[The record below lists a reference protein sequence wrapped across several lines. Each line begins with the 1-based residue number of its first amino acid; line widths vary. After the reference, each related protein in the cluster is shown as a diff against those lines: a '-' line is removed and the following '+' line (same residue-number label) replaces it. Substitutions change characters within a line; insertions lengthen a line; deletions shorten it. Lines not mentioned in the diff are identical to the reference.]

1 MYISKNFCI
10 FALEIQNNT
19 TMSKKKEQVEI
30 TKVIFRKY
38 KDGEVIALMPEE
50 EWSDG
55 CVTSYLHIGQHA
67 EADYNKV
74 IRDTKPATVDE
85 YASLYNELKRVG
97 YLRLQVIQRRP
108 RKG

>member
-1 MYISKNFCI
+1 
-10 FALEIQNNT
+10 
-19 TMSKKKEQVEI
+19 MSKKKEQVEI

-50 EWSDG
+50 EWCDG

-67 EADYNKV
+67 GADYNKV
-74 IRDTKPATVDE
+74 MRDTKPATVDE

-97 YLRLQVIQRRP
+97 YLQERAKLCIGKNRLSIHRIEV
-108 RKG
+108 